1 MVPWQAKLAAKMVLS
16 RLPVGYGIWRRL
28 SVFRHGAMDDPAY
41 ALAVFERHF
50 SQSSLDGT
58 RGFVALELGPGDSVG
73 SALIAKA
80 FGASRCYLVDVGRFA
95 REDMPPYRALADL
108 LRERGRD
115 DVPDIESMDSL
126 AQVLTASHGEYLTA
140 GLASL
145 RAIPDAS
152 VDFAWSHAVL
162 EHVDLD
168 LFDETMRELRR
179 VLRRDGVS
187 SHRVDLED
195 HLAGSLNNLRF
206 TRRRWESPL
215 FKNSGFYT
223 NRLRSSEIVESCK
236 EAGFSAELRGV
247 DRWDSIPVQKK
258 SLAPEFRGM
267 NEDELRI
274 RGIDLVLLPDP
285 EVGRPPNHNTTAL
298 S

>member
-1 MVPWQAKLAAKMVLS
+1 MIPWQAKLAAKMVLS
-16 RLPVGYGIWRRL
+16 RLPVGYGTWRRL
-28 SVFRHGAMDDPAY
+28 SIFRHGAMDDPAY

-50 SQSSLDGT
+50 SQSSLDGS

-80 FGASRCYLVDVGRFA
+80 FGASHSYLVDVGRFA
-95 REDMPPYRALADL
+95 REDMGPYRALADL
-108 LRERGRD
+108 LRQRGR
-115 DVPDIESMDSL
+115 DVPDIGAMDTVPE
-126 AQVLTASHGEYLTA
+126 VLTASESEYLTD
-140 GLASL
+140 GLNSL
-145 RAIPDAS
+145 RAIPDGS

-162 EHVDLD
+162 EHVDRD
-168 LFDETMRELRR
+168 LFGETMRELHR

-206 TRRRWESPL
+206 SRRRWESPL

-223 NRLRSSEIVESCK
+223 NRLRSSEILRSSE
-236 EAGFSAELRGV
+236 EAGFSAEVRGV
-247 DRWDSIPVQKK
+247 DRWDSVPVQRK
-258 SLAPEFRGM
+258 SLALEFRVM
-267 NEDELRI
+267 ADDELRI
-274 RGIDLVLLPDP
+274 RGLDLVLIPNR
-285 EVGRPPNHNTTAL
+285 EVGRPPNLNTAAR